1 MNVKSL
7 NVSSQKRLTPRRVR
21 KLKVDKDSTR
31 EKMALSGNGLMLHQK
46 SKLREMLSKLNL
58 KL

>member
-1 MNVKSL
+1 
-7 NVSSQKRLTPRRVR
+7 VSSQKRLTTMKKVR
-21 KLKVDKDSTR
+21 KLKVDKDSTK